1 MVKEKQLLKR
11 KAIMDAVLKL
21 MEEYE
26 FDSLT
31 VRMICDTANIS
42 TGTFYHY
49 FADKNALIHEIL
61 GEIDNYLEEQAV
73 DKLTDDDEYENLL
86 AYGRI
91 VMRQVAST
99 GHVIAGL
106 ISGMPLPNTPEDS
119 IKEWERMFFSVPLK
133 IIEKGQAKGQFI
145 TEMSASE
152 ITDMYLVFIRGFVL
166 DWARRSGAYD
176 LQEKFDYY
184 NQRFLGFIRTKD
196 QIIA

>member
-49 FADKNALIHEIL
+49 FADKNALIKEIL

-99 GHVIAGL
+99 GHVIARL

-119 IKEWERMFFSVPLK
+119 KKEWERMFFSIPLK
-133 IIEKGQAKGQFI
+133 IVEKGQTKGQFI

-152 ITDMYLVFIRGFVL
+152 ITDMYLVFIRGVIL
-166 DWARRSGAYD
+166 DWARRSGSYE
-176 LQEKFDYY
+176 LEEKFSHYSSSFL
-184 NQRFLGFIRTKD
+184 RFIKK
-196 QIIA
+196 

>member
-11 KAIMDAVLKL
+11 KAIMDAVLQL

-49 FADKNALIHEIL
+49 FADKNALIYEIL
-61 GEIDNYLEEQAV
+61 GEIDNYLEDQAV
-73 DKLTDDDEYENLL
+73 DNLINEDEYENLL
-86 AYGRI
+86 EYGRM
-91 VMRQVAST
+91 VMRQITST

-106 ISGMPLPNTPEDS
+106 ISGIPLPNTPEGND
-119 IKEWERMFFSVPLK
+119 KEWERMFFSIPLK

-145 TEMSASE
+145 SEMSAKE
-152 ITDMYLVFIRGFVL
+152 ITDMYIIFIRGFAL
-166 DWARRSGAYD
+166 DWSRRNGSYD
-176 LQEKFDYY
+176 LEEKFNQY
-184 NQRFLGFIRTKD
+184 NMHFLRFIKK
-196 QIIA
+196 

>member
-1 MVKEKQLLKR
+1 MIKEKQLLKR

-61 GEIDNYLEEQAV
+61 GEIDIYLEEQAV
-73 DKLTDDDEYENLL
+73 DKLTSDDEYENLL

-91 VMRQVAST
+91 VMQQVTST

-106 ISGMPLPNTPEDS
+106 ISGIPLPNTPEG
-119 IKEWERMFFSVPLK
+119 INQEWDRMFFNIPLK
-133 IIEKGQAKGQFI
+133 IVQKGQEKGQFI
-145 TEMSASE
+145 NEISANE
-152 ITDMYLVFIRGFVL
+152 ITDMIIIFIRGFAL
-166 DWARRSGAYD
+166 DWSRRNGSYE
-176 LQEKFDYY
+176 LEEKFSRYSSFFL
-184 NQRFLGFIRTKD
+184 RFIKK
-196 QIIA
+196 

>member
-49 FADKNALIHEIL
+49 FADKNALIYEIL
-61 GEIDNYLEEQAV
+61 GEIDIYLEEQAV
-73 DKLTDDDEYENLL
+73 DKLTNEDEYENLIE
-86 AYGRI
+86 YGRI
-91 VMRQVAST
+91 VMRQITST

-106 ISGMPLPNTPEDS
+106 ISGIPLPNTLEGTNQ
-119 IKEWERMFFSVPLK
+119 EWERMFFSIPLK
-133 IIEKGQAKGQFI
+133 IVKKGQAKGQFI
-145 TEMSASE
+145 TEISANE
-152 ITDMYLVFIRGFVL
+152 ITDMYIIYIRGFAL
-166 DWARRSGAYD
+166 DWSRRNGSYE
-176 LQEKFDYY
+176 LEEKFSRYSTY
-184 NQRFLGFIRTKD
+184 FLQFIKK
-196 QIIA
+196 